1 MTTPA
6 TRPTR
11 LYIAGPMTGLPDFNR
26 PAFHAAAAQLRA
38 AGYEVVSPAEL
49 DSTHPIADPDGPGA
63 WGRYMRRDIP
73 FLLECDGVA
82 WLSGWLESK
91 GARLEMKIAD
101 ELEIEYWGVATWLSV
116 AQRNATF
123 ALIRQAQPTAGPT
136 P

>member
-1 MTTPA
+1 MSTQAA

-73 FLLECDGVA
+73 HLLTCDA
-82 WLSGWLESK
+82 LALLPGWTDSK
-91 GARLEMKIAD
+91 GARLETHIAQ
-101 ELEIEYWGVATWLSV
+101 ELGMRMWSYGMWIDMRWPCARTRAPQVTTGAT
-116 AQRNATF
+116 
-123 ALIRQAQPTAGPT
+123 P
-136 P
+136 

>member
-1 MTTPA
+1 MTTPT

-49 DSTHPIADPDGPGA
+49 DSTHPIADPDGSGA

-73 FLLECDGVA
+73 HLLTCDGVA
-82 WLSGWLESK
+82 LLPGWTESK
-91 GARLEMKIAD
+91 GARLEAHNAK
-101 ELEIEYWGVATWLSV
+101 ELGMRIGTYMAWLDV
-116 AQRNATF
+116 HCYAARTRAP
-123 ALIRQAQPTAGPT
+123 QPTAGTT